1 MPETRDCRPAA
12 VPFPKKEAR
21 PAEKGS
27 RYVGLAFIFL
37 GALLHNLAAEGA
49 LAKALLGGGGGDR
62 EGSRH
67 VSEESKFV
75 HYRDLEAGYRWRLR
89 SPDGESLA
97 ESPPDTGVVAST
109 VVDSLAN
116 TPPGWGKKGVEE
128 RCNFLPPPHTT
139 TWCATWITRP
149 FGGGSRSSP
158 FSRRSSPEGC
168 SLVGEVSPE
177 RAYRQPLLTEVP
189 KFVIESLWLQSLPA
203 TPRSK
208 AHRGASG
215 PLETR
220 SSPW

>member
-1 MPETRDCRPAA
+1 MFLGVNHGSSALLRFAVYELSLKWSRQLPDMVPYNTRGASRVPETRDCRPAA

-89 SPDGESLA
+89 RRRVAGRVPSGHWGGGLYSGGLV
-97 ESPPDTGVVAST
+97 SKHTTGV
-109 VVDSLAN
+109 
-116 TPPGWGKKGVEE
+116 GEE
-128 RCNFLPPPHTT
+128 R
-139 TWCATWITRP
+139 
-149 FGGGSRSSP
+149 
-158 FSRRSSPEGC
+158 SRRK
-168 SLVGEVSPE
+168 V
-177 RAYRQPLLTEVP
+177 
-189 KFVIESLWLQSLPA
+189 
-203 TPRSK
+203 
-208 AHRGASG
+208 
-215 PLETR
+215 
-220 SSPW
+220 